1 MTLIGLTGEERKY
14 EMDARGKSI
23 PENRRL
29 NLKYGKV
36 TRPYKMA
43 EVSNSKVT
51 EVRPA
56 SKCPCKARRKRADID
71 PLLLVRIPSMA
82 IDHGHR

>member
-1 MTLIGLTGEERKY
+1 MQMILIGLTGEERKY

-51 EVRPA
+51 EV
-56 SKCPCKARRKRADID
+56 CPLAN
-71 PLLLVRIPSMA
+71 LLVRHDGNELMLT
-82 IDHGHR
+82 RFF